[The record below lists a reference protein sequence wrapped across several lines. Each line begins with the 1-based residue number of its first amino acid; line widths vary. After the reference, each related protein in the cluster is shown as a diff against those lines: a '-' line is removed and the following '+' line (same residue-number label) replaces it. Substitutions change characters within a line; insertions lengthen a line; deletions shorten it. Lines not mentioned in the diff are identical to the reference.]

1 MEQGLVMFD
10 FGFGIIVGFI
20 IGLFYMSSSD
30 NNGNLAWIMMNF
42 QIMML

>member
-1 MEQGLVMFD
+1 MFD

-30 NNGNLAWIMMNF
+30 NNGNLA
-42 QIMML
+42 